1 MSRLRIKYI
10 DHKYKEGCKIS
21 LNDYVS
27 ESTGARY
34 RVILNLND
42 NEYYIRNERTKEY
55 VFKSNSYGNLNVLK
69 RNARNKLQKFG
80 VNLGREVR
88 QRTFGRCEKNWNQ
101 EKQIRK
107 ERELRKEDI

>member
-1 MSRLRIKYI
+1 MSKLRIKYI
-10 DHKYKEGCKIS
+10 DHKYKSNHKIS

-34 RVILNLND
+34 RIVLNLND

-88 QRTFGRCEKNWNQ
+88 NRTFGRCNKGFSQEEHVRREREK
-101 EKQIRK
+101 RK
-107 ERELRKEDI
+107 EQ

>member
-10 DHKYKEGCKIS
+10 DHKYKEGFKIS

-34 RVILNLND
+34 RIVLNLED
-42 NEYYIRNERTKEY
+42 MEYYIRNERTKEY

-88 QRTFGRCEKNWNQ
+88 NRTFGRCDKGFSQEKHIRLQREKNKQ
-101 EKQIRK
+101 E
-107 ERELRKEDI
+107 